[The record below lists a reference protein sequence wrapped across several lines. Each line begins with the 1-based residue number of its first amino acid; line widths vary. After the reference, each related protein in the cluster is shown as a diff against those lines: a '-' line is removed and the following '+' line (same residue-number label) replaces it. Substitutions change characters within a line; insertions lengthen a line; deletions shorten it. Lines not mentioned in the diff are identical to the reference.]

1 MLAEGSL
8 VPGGGAKLRLAVGS
22 TGFLLVSFGFLR
34 EVVPELRAGLDVV
47 SDSLEDEEHSPSLEE
62 DDDELDESSSESDED
77 EEPLLDEDEDDEES
91 VVGG

>member
-8 VPGGGAKLRLAVGS
+8 PGGGAKLRLAVGS

-34 EVVPELRAGLDVV
+34 EVVAEMRAVLDV

-62 DDDELDESSSESDED
+62 DDDELDESSSESDEE

-91 VVGG
+91 VIGG